1 MPAAGGVLQDALF
14 PGQSARGFRATA
26 APKGVAVANC
36 LRAQALQPAAVQ
48 VLFSSVSSLL
58 GSPGQANYAAANA
71 VLDAAAAACA
81 QRGSPVLSVQWGAW
95 AGGGMAAQDKQTAA
109 RVERTGMALIQPERG
124 LAALS
129 GVLGAAGGWS
139 GRRASRRVVGDEG
152 MWVGGWVMRAGG
164 WVVWSWGQSSPLAST
179 IAITFSHHLSLPP

>member
-1 MPAAGGVLQDALF
+1 MPAEF
-14 PGQSARGFRATA
+14 
-26 APKGVAVANC
+26 C
-36 LRAQALQPAAVQ
+36 LRNQDLVGLRRVFGAKVSGLELWTSTAALQPACCQ

-152 MWVGGWVMRAGG
+152 
-164 WVVWSWGQSSPLAST
+164 
-179 IAITFSHHLSLPP
+179 